1 MRIRTIGVLIV
12 FAKRMVRSL
21 AIAAACVV
29 VFSFSVSTQ
38 QTTKLPT
45 IGWLQNNASTFPA
58 YEGFREGL
66 RELGYVEGQ
75 NVLIQVREA
84 SGDLDRLP
92 ELASELV
99 RLRVNVLYVA
109 ADQGL
114 RAAKQ
119 ATTTIP
125 IVVLACD
132 PLDRLIASLARP
144 GGGATGLTCIS
155 SDLAGK
161 RLELLKELVPDVSR
175 VAVLF
180 NPNDL
185 NKAPEYDLIRKAAIS
200 LNLTVQSFEAGDA
213 SQFEAAFTGIAQS
226 NAQALI
232 ILADALMNF
241 HAKRI
246 ADLALSNRLPAIYG
260 FREFPEAGG
269 LVSYGTS
276 LREEHR
282 HAARYVDKILKG
294 AKPGELPVEQPT
306 RFEFVFNL
314 KTAKALGLNVPPA
327 LLARADEVIE

>member
-1 MRIRTIGVLIV
+1 MRLAAVRLLAILIAV
-12 FAKRMVRSL
+12 FATP
-21 AIAAACVV
+21 
-29 VFSFSVSTQ
+29 SFPVPAQ
-38 QTTKLPT
+38 QTTKPPK

-66 RELGYVEGQ
+66 RELGYVEGH
-75 NVLIQVREA
+75 NVVIEVREA
-84 SGDLDRLP
+84 SGNLDRLP
-92 ELASELV
+92 EFASELV
-99 RLRVNVLYVA
+99 RLRVDVLYVA

-132 PLDRLIASLARP
+132 PLDNLIASIARP
-144 GGGATGLTCIS
+144 GGSATGLTCIS

-161 RLELLKELVPDVSR
+161 RLEMLKEIVPGLSR

-180 NPNDL
+180 NPNDV
-185 NKAPEYDLIRKAAIS
+185 NKAPEYQLMRDAAGR
-200 LNLTVQSFEAGDA
+200 LNLTVQSFEAGDP
-213 SQFEAAFTGIAQS
+213 SQFDAAFARMAQS
-226 NAQALI
+226 NAQALV

-241 HAKRI
+241 HAKMI
-246 ADLALSNRLPAIYG
+246 ADLALSRRLPAIYG
-260 FREFPEAGG
+260 FREFPQAGG
-269 LVSYGTS
+269 LVSYGAS

-282 HAARYVDKILKG
+282 HAARYIDKILKG

-306 RFEFVFNL
+306 KFELVFNL
-314 KTAKALGLNVPPA
+314 KTAKALGLNVPPM

>member
-1 MRIRTIGVLIV
+1 
-12 FAKRMVRSL
+12 
-21 AIAAACVV
+21 
-29 VFSFSVSTQ
+29 
-38 QTTKLPT
+38 
-45 IGWLQNNASTFPA
+45 LQNNASTFPA

-66 RELGYVEGQ
+66 RKLGYTEGQ
-75 NVLIQVREA
+75 NVHIQVREA

-109 ADQGL
+109 GDQGL

-144 GGGATGLTCIS
+144 GGSATGLTCIS

-180 NPNDL
+180 NPDDL
-185 NKAPEYDLIRKAAIS
+185 NKAPEYDLIRKAAVS
-200 LNLTVQSFEAGDA
+200 LNLTVQSFEARDA
-213 SQFEAAFTGIAQS
+213 SQFETAFAGIAQS

-269 LVSYGTS
+269 LASYGAS

-294 AKPGELPVEQPT
+294 TKPGEIPVEQPT
-306 RFEFVFNL
+306 TFEFIFNM
-314 KTAKALGLNVPPA
+314 KTAKALGLKVPPA
-327 LLARADEVIE
+327 LLTRADEVIE

>member
-1 MRIRTIGVLIV
+1 
-12 FAKRMVRSL
+12 MVWSL
-21 AIAAACVV
+21 ATAAACVV
-29 VFSFSVSTQ
+29 IFSFSVSAQ
-38 QTTKLPT
+38 QTTNLPT

-66 RELGYVEGQ
+66 RKLGYTEGQ
-75 NVLIQVREA
+75 NVHIQVREA

-109 ADQGL
+109 GDQGL

-144 GGGATGLTCIS
+144 GGSATGLTCIS

-180 NPNDL
+180 NPDDL
-185 NKAPEYDLIRKAAIS
+185 NKAPEYDLIRKAAVS
-200 LNLTVQSFEAGDA
+200 LNLTVQSFEARDA
-213 SQFEAAFTGIAQS
+213 SQFETAFAGIAQS

-269 LVSYGTS
+269 LASYGAS

-294 AKPGELPVEQPT
+294 TKPGEIPVEQPT
-306 RFEFVFNL
+306 TFEFIFNM
-314 KTAKALGLNVPPA
+314 KTAKALGLKVPPA
-327 LLARADEVIE
+327 LLTRADEVIE

>member
-1 MRIRTIGVLIV
+1 MRRRKLLGVL
-12 FAKRMVRSL
+12 AG
-21 AIAAACVV
+21 AAVAA
-29 VFSFSVSTQ
+29 FSVSVPAQ
-38 QTTKLPT
+38 QATKLPR

-75 NVLIQVREA
+75 NVVIEVRQA
-84 SGDLDRLP
+84 KGDLDRLP

-99 RLRVNVLYVA
+99 RLPVDVLYVA

-132 PLDRLIASLARP
+132 PLDSLVASIARP
-144 GGGATGLTCIS
+144 GGSATGLTCIS

-161 RLELLKELVPDVSR
+161 RLELLKELVPGLTH

-180 NPNDL
+180 NPDDP
-185 NKAPEYDLIRKAAIS
+185 NKVPEYSLMRDAGSR
-200 LNLTVQSFEAGDA
+200 LNLTVQSFHTTYP
-213 SQFEAAFTGIAQS
+213 SQFDAAFAGMAAS
-226 NAQALI
+226 NAQALV

-241 HAKRI
+241 HAKKI

-282 HAARYVDKILKG
+282 HAARYIDKILKG
-294 AKPGELPVEQPT
+294 AKPGDLPVEQPT
-306 RFEFVFNL
+306 TFELVVNL
-314 KTAKALGLNVPPA
+314 KTAKALGLDVPPM
-327 LLARADEVIE
+327 LLARADKVIE

>member
-1 MRIRTIGVLIV
+1 MRLRS
-12 FAKRMVRSL
+12 FQSL
-21 AIAAACVV
+21 AIATAAVAA
-29 VFSFSVSTQ
+29 FSFSVQAQ
-38 QTTKLPT
+38 QASKLPT

-75 NVLIQVREA
+75 NVKIEVRQA
-84 SGDLDRLP
+84 SGDLERLP

-99 RLRVNVLYVA
+99 RLRVDVLYVA

-132 PLDRLIASLARP
+132 PLDNLIISLARP
-144 GGGATGLTCIS
+144 GGNATGLTCIS

-161 RLELLKELVPDVSR
+161 RLELLKELIPGLSR

-185 NKAPEYDLIRKAAIS
+185 NKVPEYKLIQHAAS
-200 LNLTVQSFEAGDA
+200 RLNLTVQSFEAKD
-213 SQFEAAFTGIAQS
+213 SNQFDAAFAGITQS

-241 HAKRI
+241 YAKRV

-306 RFEFVFNL
+306 KFELIINL
-314 KTAKALGLNVPPA
+314 KTAKALGITLPPP

>member
-1 MRIRTIGVLIV
+1 MRRRKLLG
-12 FAKRMVRSL
+12 AL
-21 AIAAACVV
+21 AGAAVAA
-29 VFSFSVSTQ
+29 FSVSVPAQ
-38 QTTKLPT
+38 QATKLPR

-75 NVLIQVREA
+75 NVVIEVRQA
-84 SGDLDRLP
+84 NGDLDRLP

-99 RLRVNVLYVA
+99 RLPVDVLYVA

-132 PLDRLIASLARP
+132 RLDSLVASIARP
-144 GGGATGLTCIS
+144 GGSATGLTCIS

-161 RLELLKELVPDVSR
+161 RLELLKELVPGLTH

-180 NPNDL
+180 NPNDR
-185 NKAPEYDLIRKAAIS
+185 NKVPEYSLMRDAGSR
-200 LNLTVQSFEAGDA
+200 LNLTVQSFHTTDP
-213 SQFEAAFTGIAQS
+213 SQFDAAFAGIAAS
-226 NAQALI
+226 NAQALV

-241 HAKRI
+241 HAKKI
-246 ADLALSNRLPAIYG
+246 ADLALSSRLPAIYG

-269 LVSYGTS
+269 LVSYGAS
-276 LREEHR
+276 LRQEHR
-282 HAARYVDKILKG
+282 DAARYIDKILKG
-294 AKPGELPVEQPT
+294 TKPGDLPVEQPT
-306 RFEFVFNL
+306 TFELVVNL
-314 KTAKALGLNVPPA
+314 KTAKALGLDVPPM
-327 LLARADEVIE
+327 LLARADKVIE